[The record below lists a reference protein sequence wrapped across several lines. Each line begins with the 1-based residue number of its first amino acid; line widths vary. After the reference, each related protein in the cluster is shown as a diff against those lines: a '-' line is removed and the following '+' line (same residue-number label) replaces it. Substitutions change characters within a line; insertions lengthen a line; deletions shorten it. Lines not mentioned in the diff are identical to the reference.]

1 MATVKFY
8 LSRYVKNDAD
18 RGEIQLR
25 FSGNRQFVK
34 RAGTG
39 IHITAANWDAERG
52 VPKVRKGIKH
62 GDNCDEIRDRLNQL
76 TLYLLRCWEQT
87 GEGELKENSLAVWM
101 NDIEWSE
108 TRQEVFIN
116 GKVTEVTAWMLG
128 SKSQNAEEDAAR
140 KREMAKFVNWYFLD
154 AFKHYIDEQLKNGVI
169 SEVRHRTYMTCW
181 GIWERMER
189 YQNKRYKVKNL
200 TTSVLYDFRHFI
212 LNEYEL
218 WETKKVVKGKYK
230 KTQKI
235 VEMPVPKERYKY
247 IYLGYEVIESRG
259 VEQRSLNT
267 VVVHFKYLKAFWHW
281 LIKVQKAKVD
291 DIFATF
297 TMDQS
302 VYGTPF
308 FFSSE
313 DRQKL
318 FEADFSKR
326 PELAVQRDIFVFQ
339 SLVGCRIGDLKRLKK
354 SNVVDGKYLQYVAGK
369 TKNKSG
375 KVVIVPLHPTAKIII
390 ERYSHLDDDRLLP
403 FDSDQRYNTMIK
415 EMFKAV
421 PDINHTVTI
430 LDPVTRLEKQVKLSE
445 VASSHMGRRNFCGN
459 LYEAGFRDADITS
472 MSGHSEGSKAISRYR
487 KVSDEKKQEMI
498 DSL

>member
-1 MATVKFY
+1 MATVKYY
-8 LSRYVKNDAD
+8 LSRYVTKEDQ

-34 RAGTG
+34 RAATG
-39 IHITAANWDAERG
+39 IFISLGNWDVERG
-52 VPKVRKGIKH
+52 MPKTRKAIKH
-62 GDNCDEIRDRLNQL
+62 GDSCDEIRDRLNQL

-87 GEGELKENSLAVWM
+87 PEGELKDNSLAIWM
-101 NDIEWSE
+101 NDIEWIADRE
-108 TRQEVFIN
+108 EVFIN
-116 GKVTEVTAWMLG
+116 GKVTEVKSWTVT
-128 SKSQNAEEDAAR
+128 SKTQKAEEEANR

-154 AFKHYIDEQLKNGVI
+154 AFKHYIDEQHKNGII
-169 SEVRHRTYMTCW
+169 SEVRHRTYTTCW

-189 YQNKRYKVKNL
+189 YQNKRYKVNNV
-200 TTSVLYDFRHFI
+200 TTADLYEFRHFI

-218 WETKKVVKGKYK
+218 WETRKVTKGTYK
-230 KTQKI
+230 KCQKT
-235 VEMPVPKERYKY
+235 VDKLFPKERFKY
-247 IYLGYEVIESRG
+247 IYIGHDAVLSRG

-281 LIKVQKAKVD
+281 LMNVQKAKVD
-291 DIFATF
+291 DIFASF

-302 VYGTPF
+302 VYGTPY

-313 DRQKL
+313 DRKKL

-390 ERYSHLDDDRLLP
+390 ERYAHLNDDRLLP

-459 LYEAGFRDADITS
+459 LYDAGFRDADIAA
-472 MSGHSEGSKAISRYR
+472 MSGHSDGSRAIARYR

-498 DSL
+498 DAL

>member
-1 MATVKFY
+1 
-8 LSRYVKNDAD
+8 
-18 RGEIQLR
+18 
-25 FSGNRQFVK
+25 
-34 RAGTG
+34 
-39 IHITAANWDAERG
+39 
-52 VPKVRKGIKH
+52 
-62 GDNCDEIRDRLNQL
+62 
-76 TLYLLRCWEQT
+76 
-87 GEGELKENSLAVWM
+87 M
-101 NDIEWSE
+101 NDIEWDADRE
-108 TRQEVFIN
+108 EVFIN
-116 GKVTEVTAWMLG
+116 GRLTEVKSWTVT
-128 SKSQNAEEDAAR
+128 SKTQQAEEEAAK

-154 AFKHYIDEQLKNGVI
+154 AFKHYIDEQYKNGII
-169 SEVRHRTYMTCW
+169 SEVRHRTYTTCW

-189 YQNKRYKVKNL
+189 YQNKRYKVKDV
-200 TTSVLYDFRHFI
+200 TTSDLYEFRHFI
-212 LNEYEL
+212 LNEFEL
-218 WETKKVVKGKYK
+218 WETRKVTKGKYK
-230 KTQKI
+230 KCQKT
-235 VEMPVPKERYKY
+235 EDKLYPKDRYKY
-247 IYLGYEVIESRG
+247 VYIGYDAVLSRG

-281 LIKVQKAKVD
+281 LRNVQKAKVD
-291 DIFATF
+291 DIFASF

-302 VYGTPF
+302 VYGTPY

-313 DRQKL
+313 DRKKL

-390 ERYSHLDDDRLLP
+390 ERYAHLQDDRLLP

-421 PDINHTVTI
+421 PDIDHTVTI

-459 LYEAGFRDADITS
+459 LYDAGFRDADIAA
-472 MSGHSEGSKAISRYR
+472 MSGHSDGSRAIARYR

-498 DSL
+498 DAL